1 MSLGTDALK
10 VGREPERLRICN
22 DSLKQQICKDQLKN
36 ASVRCNVS
44 HKISK
49 RPLRSP
55 QRSRTLEEDTADRIG
70 LQFTQNERKG

>member
-10 VGREPERLRICN
+10 VGREPERLRIRN
-22 DSLKQQICKDQLKN
+22 DSLKQQIRKDQLKN